1 MEVSSEGPPLRASS
15 HTLTQSVF
23 YVTTKRRKKK
33 NHRTCHWR
41 LSKAHK
47 RGLWRWWR
55 DPVLHVHVSR
65 EQQQQ
70 QQQQPAGLFSI
81 TGVAALLQQRQQCCR
96 AQRWDFFFLD
106 DELVARGNV
115 TQAFD

>member
-1 MEVSSEGPPLRASS
+1 MGSLSFFQRDSLVAVLLCAEQSVEVSSEGPPLRASS

-23 YVTTKRRKKK
+23 YVTTKRRKKE

-41 LSKAHK
+41 LSKAQK

-70 QQQQPAGLFSI
+70 QQQPAGLFSI
-81 TGVAALLQQRQQCCR
+81 TGVAA
-96 AQRWDFFFLD
+96 
-106 DELVARGNV
+106 
-115 TQAFD
+115 